1 MFAAAR
7 QVIEAVATGTGR
19 EVASVTLAC
28 AEPSGDGVLAGY
40 DVELA
45 SLQGPDERIRLF
57 IDTAT
62 NPAAA
67 SVAGESQQWTTVQ
80 NPATREQVRVWRYPH
95 DPALPALPA
104 TAFPDSARE
113 TAARFGAVGDGQL
126 EMLAYRPGRRAVLR
140 LAGPEGTLFFKV
152 VRPGHAEPL
161 HRIHE
166 ELAGAGV
173 AVPRSRGW
181 SEAGLVALERMPGV
195 PADSHVP
202 RTPDARLAF
211 LRELQSLVASIGAA
225 RVSRGARASL
235 TAGLDWYLL
244 RLHDLLP
251 ARRADIDGVAA
262 CIRAEVARARPG
274 PARTVHGDLHLG
286 QIFVEPHAQTDGRAT
301 ITGVVDIDTAGV
313 GDLADDLGGLYAHA
327 IVTALTHDLC
337 GRTDLRT
344 STFELAELVRLAWGD
359 FAHTWNNPGQVGTLT
374 DDPDLSI
381 RANAVA
387 LTHLLSHA
395 FGAAVR
401 GGAGLDALPDRILDF
416 AVALSKEPR
425 R

>member
-45 SLQGPDERIRLF
+45 SQQGPDERIRLF

-67 SVAGESQQWTTVQ
+67 SEVGEAQNWTTVQ
-80 NPATREQVRVWRYPH
+80 NPVTREQVRVWRYPH

-113 TAARFGAVGDGQL
+113 TAARFGAVGEGQL

-140 LAGPEGTLFFKV
+140 LAGPDGTLFFKV

-166 ELAGAGV
+166 ELGGGGV

-181 SEAGLVALERMPGV
+181 SEAGLVALERMPGL
-195 PADSHVP
+195 PADAHVP
-202 RTPDARLAF
+202 HTPEARLEF
-211 LRELQSLVASIGAA
+211 LGELQSLVASIGAA
-225 RVSRGARASL
+225 PVSRGARASL
-235 TAGLDWYLL
+235 TTGLDWYLL

-251 ARRADIDGVAA
+251 ARRADIDGIAVS
-262 CIRAEVARARPG
+262 IRRALAEARPG

-286 QIFVEPHAQTDGRAT
+286 QIFVEPSARPGGGTS

-327 IVTALTHDLC
+327 IVTALTHDLG
-337 GRTDLRT
+337 GRAELRT
-344 STFELAELVRLAWGD
+344 ATFELAELVRLAWGE
-359 FAHTWNNPGQVGTLT
+359 FARTWAEPGGSGLVT

-381 RANAVA
+381 RSSAVA

-401 GGAGLDALPDRILDF
+401 GGVGLDALPDRILDF
-416 AVALSKEPR
+416 ASALSKEPR

>member
-45 SLQGPDERIRLF
+45 SGQGPDERIRLF

-67 SVAGESQQWTTVQ
+67 SGESQQWTTVQ
-80 NPATREQVRVWRYPH
+80 NPATHEQVRVWRYPH

-113 TAARFGAVGDGQL
+113 TAARFGAVGEGQL

-161 HRIHE
+161 HRIHD
-166 ELAGAGV
+166 ELAHAGV

-202 RTPDARLAF
+202 GTPDARLAF
-211 LRELQSLVASIGAA
+211 LRELQALVASIGAA
-225 RVSRGARASL
+225 QVTRGARASL
-235 TAGLDWYLL
+235 TTGLDWYLQ
-244 RLHDLLP
+244 RLHDLRP
-251 ARRADIDGVAA
+251 TRAGDIDGVAA
-262 CIRAEVARARPG
+262 CIRAMLASARPG

-286 QIFVEPHAQTDGRAT
+286 QIFVEPGARPGGGAA
-301 ITGVVDIDTAGV
+301 ITGVVDIDTAGI

-337 GRTDLRT
+337 GRADLRT
-344 STFELAELVRLAWGD
+344 ATFELAELTRLAWGE
-359 FAHTWNNPGQVGTLT
+359 FARTWNTPGHSGLQT

-401 GGAGLDALPDRILDF
+401 GGAGLDALPDRILDY

>member
-7 QVIEAVATGTGR
+7 QVIEAVAAGTGR

-45 SLQGPDERIRLF
+45 SVQGPDERIRLF

-62 NPAAA
+62 NPSAA

-80 NPATREQVRVWRYPH
+80 NPATHEQVRVWRYPH

-113 TAARFGAVGDGQL
+113 TAARFGAVGEGQL

-140 LAGPEGTLFFKV
+140 LAGPDGTLFFKV

-166 ELAGAGV
+166 ELVGAGV

-181 SEAGLVALERMPGV
+181 SDAGLVALERMPGL

-202 RTPDARLAF
+202 RTPDARHAF

-251 ARRADIDGVAA
+251 SRGGDIDAVAA
-262 CIRAEVARARPG
+262 HIREALATARPG

-286 QIFVEPHAQTDGRAT
+286 QIFVEPNAHAGGGV

-327 IVTALTHDLC
+327 IVTALTHDLG
-337 GRTDLRT
+337 GRAEVRT
-344 STFELAELVRLAWGD
+344 ATFELAELVRLAWGE
-359 FAHTWNNPGQVGTLT
+359 FAHTWNQPGDGGRVT
-374 DDPDLSI
+374 DDPDLSV

-401 GGAGLDALPDRILDF
+401 GGVGLDALPDRILDF

>member
-1 MFAAAR
+1 M
-7 QVIEAVATGTGR
+7 
-19 EVASVTLAC
+19 
-28 AEPSGDGVLAGY
+28 
-40 DVELA
+40 
-45 SLQGPDERIRLF
+45 
-57 IDTAT
+57 
-62 NPAAA
+62 
-67 SVAGESQQWTTVQ
+67 
-80 NPATREQVRVWRYPH
+80 
-95 DPALPALPA
+95 ALPTTPSALPA

-113 TAARFGAVGDGQL
+113 TAARFGAVGEGQL

-244 RLHDLLP
+244 RLYDLLP

-337 GRTDLRT
+337 GRAELRT

-359 FAHTWNNPGQVGTLT
+359 FAHTWNSPGQAGTLT